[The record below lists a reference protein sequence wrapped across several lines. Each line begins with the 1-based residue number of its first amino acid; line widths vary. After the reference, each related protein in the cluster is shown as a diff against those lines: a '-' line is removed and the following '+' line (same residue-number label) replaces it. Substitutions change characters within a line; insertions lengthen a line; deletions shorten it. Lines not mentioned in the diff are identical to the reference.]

1 MSIKYF
7 PDRVFKK
14 NAAAIDRVMA
24 KRAVKLFRGSANV
37 SATALDETLSSN
49 GDWQVNSI
57 KFTFN
62 NATARNYSVKV
73 ASGVK
78 VLTDLNDSLWFQT
91 PTTLWQ
97 KIVLSQGFYTGTELA
112 AELQTQMNANTV
124 YTAAGLT
131 FTVAYAAA
139 TGLFTITP
147 STSTLK
153 YLKTNTTQRLPE
165 RDSLGGHLFGLNA
178 DTALGATV
186 VSDTAQF
193 GLDTEAWIVDETGS
207 VVTEHYNNDI
217 QILSLDQ
224 SLHLESSIANT
235 VITYEIAYEEI
246 V

>member
-14 NAAAIDRVMA
+14 NAAAIDSVMA
-24 KRAVKLFRGSANV
+24 KRDVKLLRGSANV
-37 SATALDETLSSN
+37 TSSALDVYLSTS

-62 NATARNYSVKV
+62 NATARDYSVDV

-112 AELQTQMNANTV
+112 TELQTQMNANTV

-131 FTVAYAAA
+131 FTVAYDAA

-147 STSTLK
+147 SSATLK

-165 RDSLGGHLFGLNA
+165 RDSLGGHLFGLNVDSA
-178 DTALGATV
+178 FGATV
-186 VSDTAQF
+186 VSDTAEF
-193 GLDTEAWIVDETGS
+193 GLNTEAWIIDESGS

-224 SLHLESSIANT
+224 ALHLASGTANT